1 MKIVKVNNLPQTYD
15 ADTIYLVKSS
25 TAGLMDIYVTDN
37 TGTQIRSLAAGT
49 GGPASGDRVSVVYGP
64 YPYWRVAAASV
75 GDRYLVCTGLEFTNI
90 TDGANVAVG
99 GTPMSSGVFGSNVAA
114 NAFDGDD
121 GTFWEG
127 SASEINGAA
136 NKWIGYHFPAP
147 VEITEVRWTNDADV
161 EPAESLRYGLVQFS
175 NDGVRWFTAWDFTVD
190 TWGAGV
196 TTEVTRPLPLLVAA
210 AGGNGIIPLGYAPIR
225 NWDLS
230 RGYMFKMTIE
240 GNTVLNLPSNLR
252 PGSWVMYVKQ
262 DAVGGHR
269 MDFQAGYYGP
279 RGLLPVLS
287 TLPNA
292 VDILTFTS
300 DGEHL
305 AVSIQANLALA

>member
-1 MKIVKVNNLPQTYD
+1 MKIVKVNNLPQTYE

-37 TGTQIRSLAAGT
+37 TGTQIRSLAI
-49 GGPASGDRVSVVYGP
+49 D
-64 YPYWRVAAASV
+64 
-75 GDRYLVCTGLEFTNI
+75 
-90 TDGANVAVG
+90 
-99 GTPMSSGVFGSNVAA
+99 
-114 NAFDGDD
+114 
-121 GTFWEG
+121 
-127 SASEINGAA
+127 
-136 NKWIGYHFPAP
+136 
-147 VEITEVRWTNDADV
+147 
-161 EPAESLRYGLVQFS
+161 
-175 NDGVRWFTAWDFTVD
+175 
-190 TWGAGV
+190 
-196 TTEVTRPLPLLVAA
+196 
-210 AGGNGIIPLGYAPIR
+210 GNGIIPLGYAPIR

-292 VDILTFTS
+292 VDILTFIS